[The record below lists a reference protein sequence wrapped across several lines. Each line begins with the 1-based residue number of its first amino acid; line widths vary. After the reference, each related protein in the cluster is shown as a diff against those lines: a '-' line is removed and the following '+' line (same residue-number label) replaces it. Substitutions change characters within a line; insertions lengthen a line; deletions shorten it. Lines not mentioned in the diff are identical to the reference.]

1 MFYRR
6 YFMSFIRNR
15 KSTKIFTFVLT
26 LALLISQFVFLPNY
40 AEGAEVELLI
50 TGTGLRNEVVITSE
64 DWDYYDMV
72 ERTYSANNSLNF
84 HKIIKTKG
92 YDLFQ
97 LIGEDNLK
105 TDQDYEMLF
114 ICSDGFQFTKTVE
127 ELKSLCFFSDFTED
141 SKVSS
146 DPMLAKYSIVLA
158 DYPKDSFNPPI
169 SWVDQAITEEDLDAD
184 FPKLVFGQKD
194 IDDMNLSKWGKEV
207 VKIVVGE
214 ELPVEVAGTDSTYKH
229 ISYDGAPYN
238 VDAISGATF
247 TIEGPALEGYR
258 AISLRQIEE
267 DIDGQSVD
275 TYYENMDGEV
285 LENSYEGVNARYLID
300 NYVDINTTPGNV
312 IFRDKSRQKIL
323 EVPFEEVEN
332 YKVAYG
338 INEVPLVYLDSDVG
352 YRPEKYNDNGCF
364 KLVYQQTEYKP
375 VEFSNVAYMY
385 VEEKD
390 AKNIYEHTYP
400 PYDDPKYTDY
410 EIIIHG
416 DKFDGEV
423 RYTVEDI
430 ESFEDIKY
438 EDEYSLSNSEYF
450 WYYNT
455 YKGVTLWDLLLEAGL
470 DPDIDE
476 DTSIQ
481 FIAADNYNFQ
491 PLTVGEI
498 KDSSLY
504 GYYEKDPEDL
514 GDGNFDGKNVE
525 PLHTNMPP
533 LVAYGFNG
541 YPYVIRPTD
550 EGFNPGLGN
559 DGGPLRVIFGKTNY
573 NDTNGSNQV
582 QFLKEIIIG
591 GGESVYTGESE
602 EGGEGENTSQIVDE
616 SNTWNHNQ
624 GVYKEYLDQ
633 PVLRVTGSQVK
644 EPMTFTLRQI
654 ESMLDHSVRD
664 IYTGDGINEYEGILL
679 WELISEVVELKEEVD
694 VPSIRIFAGANYN
707 QILRSFDQ
715 VSKGVVNSKG
725 ETKPIILAYA
735 REGYPLVPNESS
747 IGYANNNAYG
757 PLRLMVEESKS
768 MWVKWVDCIVVGT
781 GEYEEPKIE
790 DVVELDLPE
799 LPSPGGEQS
808 EEKSGKI
815 WLDFKNSTGKE
826 MTEASVRAMEYDKE
840 GNLWIGTNNGGI
852 SVRSP
857 EGKWTHIKEVT
868 LLSGEKVSVDTS
880 YAIVQRENGELW
892 MTLGSPTEPKGI
904 LVKDGNEWSQYTTD
918 NSLLPSCFVQELE
931 LDGKG
936 GLWIGAKNGAVYI
949 DSEDNWT
956 LYTEAEGLLPYSVD
970 ALEPDG
976 EGGVWLGYYPDIVKN
991 NDGTSSYIGGYQH
1004 LHSDGSIDTYE
1015 GFDETNFNLNWV
1027 RSISMD
1033 SDGGVW
1039 IVRSGN
1045 APGFGHGEID
1055 YIKNDEITVYKAED
1069 LYPDISED
1077 DDIRLLV
1084 TDKKDKDVFYIGT
1097 LRSGVVKSEG
1107 IGNITEK
1114 YNGST
1119 VFNTNQ
1125 WNNAYFIDWSEDN
1138 LMIGTN
1144 GGGAVQANRSTFQDV
1159 KSHWS
1164 ENEVEKMITLGYIK
1178 GSNGQFRPDDS
1189 ITRGEFV
1196 ALMVRVLGLETNPDE
1211 TDFND
1216 VSSDDW
1222 FAPYISSAVS
1232 QGIIK
1237 GYDDGTFKPQNPIT
1251 REEISSLLSSI
1262 IDLKLSEEE
1271 VEEILSEFKDQVSP
1285 WARPY
1290 VAKTVKSGLLKGF
1303 PDNSFKGSSEAT
1315 RAQSAVMLLRFLS
1328 N

>member
-1 MFYRR
+1 
-6 YFMSFIRNR
+6 
-15 KSTKIFTFVLT
+15 
-26 LALLISQFVFLPNY
+26 
-40 AEGAEVELLI
+40 
-50 TGTGLRNEVVITSE
+50 
-64 DWDYYDMV
+64 
-72 ERTYSANNSLNF
+72 
-84 HKIIKTKG
+84 
-92 YDLFQ
+92 
-97 LIGEDNLK
+97 
-105 TDQDYEMLF
+105 
-114 ICSDGFQFTKTVE
+114 
-127 ELKSLCFFSDFTED
+127 
-141 SKVSS
+141 
-146 DPMLAKYSIVLA
+146 
-158 DYPKDSFNPPI
+158 
-169 SWVDQAITEEDLDAD
+169 
-184 FPKLVFGQKD
+184 
-194 IDDMNLSKWGKEV
+194 
-207 VKIVVGE
+207 
-214 ELPVEVAGTDSTYKH
+214 
-229 ISYDGAPYN
+229 
-238 VDAISGATF
+238 
-247 TIEGPALEGYR
+247 
-258 AISLRQIEE
+258 
-267 DIDGQSVD
+267 
-275 TYYENMDGEV
+275 
-285 LENSYEGVNARYLID
+285 
-300 NYVDINTTPGNV
+300 
-312 IFRDKSRQKIL
+312 
-323 EVPFEEVEN
+323 
-332 YKVAYG
+332 
-338 INEVPLVYLDSDVG
+338 
-352 YRPEKYNDNGCF
+352 
-364 KLVYQQTEYKP
+364 
-375 VEFSNVAYMY
+375 
-385 VEEKD
+385 
-390 AKNIYEHTYP
+390 
-400 PYDDPKYTDY
+400 
-410 EIIIHG
+410 
-416 DKFDGEV
+416 
-423 RYTVEDI
+423 
-430 ESFEDIKY
+430 
-438 EDEYSLSNSEYF
+438 
-450 WYYNT
+450 
-455 YKGVTLWDLLLEAGL
+455 
-470 DPDIDE
+470 
-476 DTSIQ
+476 
-481 FIAADNYNFQ
+481 
-491 PLTVGEI
+491 
-498 KDSSLY
+498 
-504 GYYEKDPEDL
+504 
-514 GDGNFDGKNVE
+514 
-525 PLHTNMPP
+525 
-533 LVAYGFNG
+533 
-541 YPYVIRPTD
+541 
-550 EGFNPGLGN
+550 
-559 DGGPLRVIFGKTNY
+559 
-573 NDTNGSNQV
+573 
-582 QFLKEIIIG
+582 
-591 GGESVYTGESE
+591 
-602 EGGEGENTSQIVDE
+602 
-616 SNTWNHNQ
+616 
-624 GVYKEYLDQ
+624 
-633 PVLRVTGSQVK
+633 
-644 EPMTFTLRQI
+644 
-654 ESMLDHSVRD
+654 
-664 IYTGDGINEYEGILL
+664 
-679 WELISEVVELKEEVD
+679 
-694 VPSIRIFAGANYN
+694 
-707 QILRSFDQ
+707 
-715 VSKGVVNSKG
+715 
-725 ETKPIILAYA
+725 
-735 REGYPLVPNESS
+735 
-747 IGYANNNAYG
+747 
-757 PLRLMVEESKS
+757 MVEESKS

-799 LPSPGGEQS
+799 LPSPGVEQS

-918 NSLLPSCFVQELE
+918 NSLLPSCCVQELE

-936 GLWIGAKNGAVYI
+936 GLWIGSKNGAVYI

-956 LYTEAEGLLPYSVD
+956 LYAEAEGLLPYSVD

-976 EGGVWLGYYPDIVKN
+976 EGGVWLGYYPDIVEN

-1237 GYDDGTFKPQNPIT
+1237 GYDDGTFKYY
-1251 REEISSLLSSI
+1251 
-1262 IDLKLSEEE
+1262 
-1271 VEEILSEFKDQVSP
+1271 
-1285 WARPY
+1285 RP
-1290 VAKTVKSGLLKGF
+1290 
-1303 PDNSFKGSSEAT
+1303 
-1315 RAQSAVMLLRFLS
+1315 
-1328 N
+1328 